1 MLIET
6 LEAFNKVVSD
16 TLLAAWV
23 VTNMLRVHAVGRSE
37 LHFKF
42 TTVSLGIGVFLEI
55 SVVLRAVFALMR
67 QDYAEAGGWLPPG
80 VILLVALYVISN
92 DNNWFNDQFKK
103 LKRGIKKLGSR
114 LSRIRIALPSP
125 LPTPA

>member
-1 MLIET
+1 MFIET
-6 LEAFNKVVSD
+6 LEVFNQVVSY

-23 VTNMLRVHAVGRSE
+23 VTNMLRAHAVGRSE

-42 TTVSLGIGVFLEI
+42 TTASLGIGIFLEI

-103 LKRGIKKLGSR
+103 LKRGVKKLGSR
-114 LSRIRIALPSP
+114 LGRIRIAFPSP

>member
-1 MLIET
+1 MFIET
-6 LEAFNKVVSD
+6 LEVFNQVVSY

-23 VTNMLRVHAVGRSE
+23 VTNMLRAHAVGRSE

-42 TTVSLGIGVFLEI
+42 TTASLGIGIFLEI

>member
-23 VTNMLRVHAVGRSE
+23 VTNMLRAHAVGRSE

-42 TTVSLGIGVFLEI
+42 TTASLGIGVFLEI
-55 SVVLRAVFALMR
+55 FIILRMVFALMR